1 MGQKN
6 LRSKDSLIIDR
17 MLLESFKD
25 TDLIFPFEEIRK
37 IKIRFKNAEKY
48 FGKNFDYLIF
58 FNNFIFKEGIAI
70 LYVKK
75 IKKKKKKK
83 SFIYLLILMKNM
95 MK

>member
-1 MGQKN
+1 MGQKH

-58 FNNFIFKEGIAI
+58 FLFFLLNSSIFFVNSSILFI
-70 LYVKK
+70 
-75 IKKKKKKK
+75 
-83 SFIYLLILMKNM
+83 
-95 MK
+95 